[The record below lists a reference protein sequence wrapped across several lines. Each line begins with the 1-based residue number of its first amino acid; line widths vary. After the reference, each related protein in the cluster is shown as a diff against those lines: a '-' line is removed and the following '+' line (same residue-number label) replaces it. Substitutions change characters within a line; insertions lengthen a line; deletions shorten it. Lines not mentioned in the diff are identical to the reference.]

1 MTAFQEA
8 TVESPGT
15 LSQPYAAPA
24 AYVELDRF
32 CEGCGY
38 NLRTL
43 PVYRDERTAIPV
55 VRCPECGRF
64 QPANDTATALRPM
77 LHRATSVLLALWM
90 LTIIAAVI
98 HLAIAEGALSYATL
112 DELTIHGGY
121 QTRRI
126 NNRTAYSWSGGYGPL
141 EVNEDF
147 RDYELFVGT
156 ILSVSSLV
164 AFGVGLFTVVVVPH
178 WRRRAYAGLVLAM
191 PVVAGALV
199 AFIWSKEAPH
209 LFEWGLPYVVAHAV
223 VQMLGGLA
231 GIIFGRP
238 LARVAVRVF
247 LSPSVR
253 PKLAFLWLADGKPLP
268 SA

>member
-1 MTAFQEA
+1 MTAFDRT
-8 TVESPGT
+8 TVEPAGMST
-15 LSQPYAAPA
+15 QPPAAPA

-43 PVYRDERTAIPV
+43 PVYRDERTEIPV

-64 QPANDTATALRPM
+64 QPANDTTTALRPM
-77 LHRATSVLLALWM
+77 LHRVTSVLLVVWM
-90 LTIIAAVI
+90 LTIIAAFI
-98 HLAIAEGALSYATL
+98 HLAVAEGALSYATL

-121 QTRRI
+121 QSRRI
-126 NNRTAYSWSGGYGPL
+126 TNTTTYTWSGSQGPL
-141 EVNEDF
+141 QVNRDYA
-147 RDYELFVGT
+147 DYELFVT
-156 ILSVSSLV
+156 MIMTVSFLV

-178 WRRRAYAGLVLAM
+178 WRRRAYAGLVLAL

-199 AFIWSKEAPH
+199 ALIWSKEAPH
-209 LFEWGLPYVVAHAV
+209 LFGWGLLYVTSHTGM
-223 VQMLGGLA
+223 QMLGGLA
-231 GIIFGRP
+231 GIMFGRP

-247 LSPSVR
+247 LPPGVR

-268 SA
+268 AP